1 MQQWLRLSVSSS
13 RKCKSFSLSLRVR
26 CRWHFLLLRD
36 LLMCHDVMRA
46 FFTRN
51 ELLSSVPFDARR
63 LYCVCCDRSQRQ
75 RHREND
81 KTEAER
87 KQKKPK
93 RKSSFPLCCAA
104 VKFPHATHS
113 HTHIQYAYRSNLK
126 LNRTWLVCP
135 SPYPRLQFVRKLS
148 FVIYFLCFAL
158 QLTHDNTGRGHLRC
172 PIQTR
177 TPKWYLNFVFVI
189 DFECYFLEG
198 PLSSRPYF
206 VLKIESACIVHVRR
220 LLPSPSVH
228 FVCTSLHCVK
238 PIPTSVWFPISVR
251 RRRKLLR
258 FVAGMHRRIHLHLV
272 FISIAR
278 ALRMTFASGN
288 MRRCFAGKTVRRRG
302 RRKKW

>member
-13 RKCKSFSLSLRVR
+13 RKCESFSLFLRVR

-46 FFTRN
+46 YDSSQEMNSFPLFHLTLVDCIVSAATGHSVSDTEKMTR
-51 ELLSSVPFDARR
+51 
-63 LYCVCCDRSQRQ
+63 QKQ
-75 RHREND
+75 KENK
-81 KTEAER
+81 KTEAE
-87 KQKKPK
+87 KFVSTLLC
-93 RKSSFPLCCAA
+93 SSKVSAR
-104 VKFPHATHS
+104 HS
-113 HTHIQYAYRSNLK
+113 LKHTHIQYAYRSNLK

-135 SPYPRLQFVRKLS
+135 SPYPRLHVFCHLFFVLRS
-148 FVIYFLCFAL
+148 WA
-158 QLTHDNTGRGHLRC
+158 THEHKRRGHLRC

-177 TPKWYLNFVFVI
+177 APKWFLNFVFVI

-198 PLSSRPYF
+198 PPSSRPYF
-206 VLKIESACIVHVRR
+206 VPKIESACIVHVRR

-272 FISIAR
+272 FVSIAR

-288 MRRCFAGKTVRRRG
+288 MRRCFAGKTVRRCG